1 MVVKEWKCDEHGY
14 FEGTEAVCPQGCTE
28 HINQVFLTP
37 VAYKSDRSKGIDKTS
52 RQLAM
57 DFNMSDIKTVKEGE
71 RQPQRFQPKVDKNA
85 PPRPQGVMWG
95 NPTSI
100 GQYGLRSVAGE
111 NVNGL
116 AALRQSGAQL
126 TKPKAASFIADHEN
140 LKIK

>member
-1 MVVKEWKCDEHGY
+1 MVMKEWKCDEHGY
-14 FEGTEAVCPQGCTE
+14 FDATEGICPNGCTE
-28 HINQVFLTP
+28 GINQVFLTP
-37 VAYKSDRSKGIDKTS
+37 VAYKSDRSKNIDKTT

-57 DFNMSDIKTVKEGE
+57 DFSMSDIKTVREGE

-85 PPRPQGVMWG
+85 PPRPTGVMWG
-95 NPTSI
+95 NPNSI

-116 AALRQSGAQL
+116 AALRENGAQL
-126 TKPKAASFIADHEN
+126 TRPKAASYIADHEN